1 MHNFHPN
8 KTIFQFIFQ
17 NISHKNEN
25 FCKRTC
31 YKKKIHPKNPMY
43 KLQPES
49 NLIYD
54 IFSNLHLC
62 LQLIDCLIPRFIQNC
77 HLVRIYTKTRTF
89 IIQTIQAII
98 SKFFRC
104 ILERAFTS
112 SSFVSKANPL
122 IIVTQFLF
130 FLIQQQYFCR

>member
-1 MHNFHPN
+1 
-8 KTIFQFIFQ
+8 
-17 NISHKNEN
+17 
-25 FCKRTC
+25 
-31 YKKKIHPKNPMY
+31 MY

-89 IIQTIQAII
+89 IIQTIQDDHIQILSLHLRKSIHLFII
-98 SKFFRC
+98 RFQGKP
-104 ILERAFTS
+104 
-112 SSFVSKANPL
+112 N
-122 IIVTQFLF
+122 
-130 FLIQQQYFCR
+130 